1 MHRRYDFFRSWPLW
15 ALILASAAPIAHA
28 AQPLPSLYGSIVADS
43 NTQQAAQQAMREVL
57 VRLTGERDA
66 DSDPAL
72 AGLISD
78 ARRYVQ
84 LERSTTTGTTQVLFD
99 GNALRDAIVAAG
111 RSVWDPDRPLVWV
124 LLPRQEPAAA
134 DSVRARLTAAA
145 QERGL
150 PITIAAGAAA
160 DGVGG
165 DAEAQLA
172 AARRVGAGAVL
183 SAQVSPSDAAALRW
197 TMVAPTTGG
206 HWAGAPELA
215 IDAVTDAL
223 VQASRELG
231 MAPVADFNCHI
242 SGVADLPS
250 FAAVLSALRAAPEV
264 TEVAVREA
272 EADSLLLHLKARGN
286 QAQLE
291 HALASDRLRASAA
304 GGHGAL
310 EYRYQSGP

>member
-28 AQPLPSLYGSIVADS
+28 AQLLPSLYGSIVAHS
-43 NTQQAAQQAMREVL
+43 NAQQAAQEAMRDVL

-66 DSDPAL
+66 ASDPAL

-84 LERSTTTGTTQVLFD
+84 LERSTITGTTQVLFD
-99 GNALRDAIVAAG
+99 GNALREAIVAAG
-111 RSVWDPDRPLVWV
+111 RSVWDPDRPPVWV
-124 LLPRQEPAAA
+124 LLPHQGPAAA
-134 DSVRARLTAAA
+134 NSVRARLTAAA
-145 QERGL
+145 QQRGL

-160 DGVGG
+160 DGVG

-183 SAQVSPSDAAALRW
+183 SAQVSPGDAAAPQW

-206 HWAGAPELA
+206 QWVGAPELA

-250 FAAVLSALRAAPEV
+250 FTAVLTALRAAPEV
-264 TEVAVREA
+264 TEAAVRAA

-286 QAQLE
+286 QAELE
-291 HALASDRLRASAA
+291 HALANDRLRATAASA
-304 GGHGAL
+304 HGAL